1 MVLISQEAINDVATF
16 YANTMVAYPNTWTQE
31 MVDNQIEKVILAME
45 NIVITT
51 LKGER
56 TPLLQSLNDGKTA
69 ELWIEKKG
77 KRLWYFSVRKT
88 NEDYLIENAW
98 YYSNASNRAY
108 RRGCSNP
115 NADVSLDDRS
125 KQEKVI
131 GDSILKSIKPIL
143 EFNTRLMMIK

>member
-69 ELWIEKKG
+69 ELWIEK
-77 KRLWYFSVRKT
+77 R
-88 NEDYLIENAW
+88 ENV
-98 YYSNASNRAY
+98 YGILASE
-108 RRGCSNP
+108 
-115 NADVSLDDRS
+115 
-125 KQEKVI
+125 KQMKI
-131 GDSILKSIKPIL
+131 I
-143 EFNTRLMMIK
+143 